1 MEERLSTIPEK
12 PAITL
17 GAFCTDRVTGF
28 SGMATGRTEYL
39 TGRSRV
45 ELSPSLRPDGRLP
58 RPEWF
63 DEERLDRAQPCNLGG
78 RPKKDETSQEASE
91 RRARERAIQ
100 A

>member
-1 MEERLSTIPEK
+1 MPTTPQTITV
-12 PAITL
+12 TL
-17 GAFCTDRVTGF
+17 GSSYVDRVTGF
-28 SGMATGRTEYL
+28 SGIATARTEYL